1 MENNLGGGG
10 FTSPENKKIFSLP
23 DVVLQIFTVCFWV
36 KGGFVEEKYCANS
49 VSILEMKRTNL

>member
-10 FTSPENKKIFSLP
+10 VYLTREQKKKILP

>member
-1 MENNLGGGG
+1 MENNLGGGVYL
-10 FTSPENKKIFSLP
+10 TREQKKIFLP

>member
-10 FTSPENKKIFSLP
+10 YLTREQKTFFLP